1 MPSIPFRGET
11 KTLNNETRQEAPGEF
26 VQLSQGYVH
35 YEQGGPEAGEKV
47 VLVHGLSVPYYIWD
61 PTFEALTGAG
71 FRVLRYDLYGRGYS
85 DRPQVQYDTRLFD
98 GQLMELMNALE
109 IDKAHLMG
117 LSMGG
122 VIAANFVNR
131 HPERI
136 NKLVFIDP
144 AGFDLGLS
152 WQFNL
157 ILLPGFGELIFNLAG
172 DETLL
177 NSMADDFYL
186 KYYVDE
192 FIECYKPQMKFKG
205 FKRAL
210 LSTWRNG
217 MLKDDIGLYEPIGK
231 TEREVLLVW
240 GKEDQTVPFKHSSR
254 LVAAIPQIQFHAIDE
269 AGHIPHYELPEVV
282 NPILINYLRGN

>member
-1 MPSIPFRGET
+1 MGGE
-11 KTLNNETRQEAPGEF
+11 Q
-26 VQLSQGYVH
+26 
-35 YEQGGPEAGEKV
+35 V

-61 PTFEALTGAG
+61 PTFEALTEAG
-71 FRVLRYDLYGRGYS
+71 FRVLRYDLYGRGFS
-85 DRPQVQYDTRLFD
+85 DRPKVRYDAELFD
-98 GQLMELMNALE
+98 KQLLQLMDALE
-109 IDKAHLMG
+109 FQQTHLIG

-131 HPERI
+131 HPERVK
-136 NKLVFIDP
+136 KLGFIDP

-152 WQFNL
+152 WQFKFM
-157 ILLPGFGELIFNLAG
+157 LLPLLGELIFNLTG

-186 KYYVDE
+186 KEYVDE
-192 FIECYKPQMKFKG
+192 FIERYKPQMKFEG

-210 LSTWRNG
+210 LSTWRTG
-217 MLKDDIGLYEPIGK
+217 MLKDEIGLYEPIGR

-254 LVAAIPQIQFHAIDE
+254 LVEAIPKCSSMSLMKRAYP
-269 AGHIPHYELPEVV
+269 A
-282 NPILINYLRGN
+282 LRTTGCG